1 MAAAAVAGQM
11 ERLHLS
17 VNTICNHIQKIRYKF
32 NAHSKLQAVATAVR
46 EGILDPHRGA
56 GS

>member
-1 MAAAAVAGQM
+1 M